1 MATNAVLDF
10 ILSLLRDDE
19 AAAAYCVNPDAA
31 LAAAGLGDVSH
42 ADIVAVAPLV
52 AESGLFA
59 GAGSQLSAILGA
71 GGAGGIGGGLAGG
84 AAIGGGLSTGLGLA
98 AGAIVGGGLAGSGI
112 IGGGIGGGFGGDLD
126 LAGDIAAQIGAA
138 LS

>member
-10 ILSLLRDDE
+10 ILSLLRDDQ
-19 AAAAYCVNPDAA
+19 AAAAYCANPEMS
-31 LAAAGLGDVSH
+31 LAAAGLGDVTH

-71 GGAGGIGGGLAGG
+71 GGSAGLDGALAG
-84 AAIGGGLSTGLGLA
+84 
-98 AGAIVGGGLAGSGI
+98 
-112 IGGGIGGGFGGDLD
+112 
-126 LAGDIAAQIGAA
+126 
-138 LS
+138 